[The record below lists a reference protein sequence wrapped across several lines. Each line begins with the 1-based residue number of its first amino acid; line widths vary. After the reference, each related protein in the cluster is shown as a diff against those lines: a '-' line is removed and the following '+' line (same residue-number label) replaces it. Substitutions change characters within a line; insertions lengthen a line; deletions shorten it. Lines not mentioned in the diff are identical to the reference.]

1 MNKLLL
7 AFMSVMIVLC
17 LPIYS
22 MAAGDTT
29 ITQDTEEKSGKINID
44 YSVEENY
51 IVVIPA
57 SVTFTD
63 AEKSIDRALEVRNVI
78 LSEGST
84 LNVNIASLNDFMMKN
99 GEGYIE
105 YKIYINYY
113 SIPEKSEFTILSV
126 KAGEP
131 SGWAILNFVTD
142 LEKTHA
148 LYAGKYTDTLTF
160 TVSVD

>member
-63 AEKSIDRALEVRNVI
+63 AEKSIDRALEV
-78 LSEGST
+78 T
-84 LNVNIASLNDFMMKN
+84 
-99 GEGYIE
+99 
-105 YKIYINYY
+105 NY
-113 SIPEKSEFTILSV
+113 
-126 KAGEP
+126 
-131 SGWAILNFVTD
+131 
-142 LEKTHA
+142 
-148 LYAGKYTDTLTF
+148 
-160 TVSVD
+160 